1 MKLRTRRGAI
11 RLRLTQGEV
20 ATLAAEGRVTE
31 TIVIGPREDDVLRYA
46 LVASEAATTTGA
58 RMDGRDMIVEVPAA
72 RAKAWATGG
81 EVGLEATQAVGAA
94 TLAILIEKDF
104 ACLAPRAA
112 EEDVD
117 TFPNPRAPRG

>member
-31 TIVIGPREDDVLRYA
+31 TIVIGPGTEDVLRYA

-58 RMDGRDMIVEVPAA
+58 RMEGRDVVVFVPAT
-72 RAKAWATGG
+72 RAKAWATSD
-81 EVGLEATQAVGAA
+81 EVGLEGTQVVGAA

-117 TFPNPRAPRG
+117 TFPNPKAPRA